1 MPAAAISNK
10 KDISMRTSAKPV
22 LTALVAALLL
32 ASVVSSAFARNLR
45 VSSRTF
51 RVTWSSLEFAE
62 PVTRITMRCQ
72 VTLEGSFHSATI
84 AKVERLLI
92 GAITRANVKEE
103 SCTGGRDRP
112 NNETLPWHVT
122 YENFTGTLP
131 NISTVG
137 LLLSRVSFNIEMP
150 LVCTGRYG
158 ISTDN
163 ISGSAARE
171 AGGGITTLSPV
182 RGRNFA
188 TLERTISGA
197 CPTRVSFEGTGA
209 TFVLGTTARITVTLI

>member
-1 MPAAAISNK
+1 
-10 KDISMRTSAKPV
+10 MRNSAKLV
-22 LTALVAALLL
+22 FTALAATLLL
-32 ASVVSSAFARNLR
+32 ASVVSSASGSNLR
-45 VSSRTF
+45 VSSQRF
-51 RVTWSSLEFAE
+51 RVTWSRLEFIE
-62 PVTRITMRCQ
+62 PVTRIAVRCQ

-103 SCTGGRDRP
+103 SCTGGRGRP
-112 NNETLPWHVT
+112 NTETLPWHVT

-131 NISTVG
+131 NIATVG
-137 LLLSRVSFNIEMP
+137 LLLSRASFIIEVP

-158 ISTDN
+158 IPPDN
-163 ISGSAARE
+163 ISGSATRE

-197 CPTRVSFEGTGA
+197 CPTRGSFEGTGE
-209 TFVLGTTARITVTLI
+209 TFVLGTTSRITVTLI